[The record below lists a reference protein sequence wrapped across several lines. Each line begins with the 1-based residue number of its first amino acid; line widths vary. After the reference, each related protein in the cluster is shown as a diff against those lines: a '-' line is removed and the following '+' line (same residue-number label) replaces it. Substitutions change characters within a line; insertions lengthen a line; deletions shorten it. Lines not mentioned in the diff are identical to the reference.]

1 MLGRNLTQDWPTEI
15 KRHDMRYGM
24 RLGRGA
30 WVTGGGGV
38 LIASVFAG
46 LVYAMIAISAWA
58 VVTALGLVFSLTA
71 YGLQRTKSARRA
83 QLAMPLMGS
92 LDETALGRLDGLP
105 KVWAVYAVGNQFH
118 HGIFPDRGVEL
129 LRLYPNRAAQIA
141 RVALFPDAARA
152 RSAATRL
159 QRQGYSFA
167 ELVSLFP
174 NNFTPG
180 HGLDQ
185 QTPPAP
191 LLEARHAQDVEHPD
205 ASNGRR
211 TVSGRGDTP
220 RTQPLAPPPGPPTEP
235 AVVNAKAH
243 QMNTHKDTTQYTFD
257 GQTTGKGR
265 LVLALVKRY
274 VRDNPGV
281 AFNDVR
287 SAFPDE
293 LQADSPIQF
302 TKQGCVVARLDDLSS
317 TARKRF
323 HVSAADTVQ
332 LADAVIVV
340 SREWN
345 RFNVQ
350 NILRRAQELG
360 YAVTVAPRAR

>member
-1 MLGRNLTQDWPTEI
+1 
-15 KRHDMRYGM
+15 
-24 RLGRGA
+24 
-30 WVTGGGGV
+30 V
-38 LIASVFAG
+38 LIAATISGLLYLTLLASV
-46 LVYAMIAISAWA
+46 WA
-58 VVTALGLVFSLTA
+58 VATALGLLTGLAA
-71 YGLQRTKSARRA
+71 YGLRRTKSARRA

-105 KVWAVYAVGNQFH
+105 KVWAVYAVGDHFH
-118 HGIFPDRGVEL
+118 HGIFPDRGMEL
-129 LRLYPNRAAQIA
+129 LRLYPSRAAQIA

-152 RSAATRL
+152 RSAATQL

-167 ELVSLFP
+167 ELLSLFP

-180 HGLDQ
+180 QGLDQ

-191 LLEARHAQDVEHPD
+191 LVEDRRAQDVESPD
-205 ASNGRR
+205 ASNGKR
-211 TVSGRGDTP
+211 TMSGRGDTP
-220 RTQPLAPPPGPPTEP
+220 RARPLAPLPDPPTEP
-235 AVVNAKAH
+235 TVVNAQAH
-243 QMNTHKDTTQYTFD
+243 QMSKHKDTTQYTFD
-257 GQTTGKGR
+257 RQTAGKGR

-281 AFNDVR
+281 TFNDVR

-302 TKQGCVVARLDDLSS
+302 TKQGCVVARLDGLSS

-323 HVSAADTVQ
+323 HVGAGDTIE
-332 LADAVIVV
+332 LADGVIVV

-345 RFNVQ
+345 RFNIQ
-350 NILRRAQELG
+350 NILRLAQELG
-360 YAVTVAPRAR
+360 YAVAVDPRAG